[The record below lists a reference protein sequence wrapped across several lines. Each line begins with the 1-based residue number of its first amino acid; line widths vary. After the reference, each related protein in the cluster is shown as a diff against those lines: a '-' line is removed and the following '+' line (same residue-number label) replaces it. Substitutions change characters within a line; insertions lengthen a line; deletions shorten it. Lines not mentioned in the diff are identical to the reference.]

1 MKKSDF
7 RSRVKKDFR
16 KNWQLYAL
24 IFLPG
29 IYIFIFKYIPVAGN
43 VIAFRRYVPGGSL
56 LGESWE
62 GLHFFRMF
70 LRDKGFWQALK
81 NTFLTGSMTLLFTY
95 PAPIILALLL
105 NEIRCEKFKKTVQT
119 ISYVPYF
126 LSIVVLVGMI
136 NELTQANG
144 VINRFITA
152 MGGEPILFMSEPGW
166 FRPVY
171 IVSRVWQGTGWGTI
185 LYLAALTGIDPTL
198 YEAAK
203 VDGANRW
210 KQMLHITLP
219 GIRPTMVTILILN
232 VGNVMAVGF
241 EQIFLMYNPLT
252 YETAD
257 VIATYVYR
265 IGLFGAQFSLATA
278 IGLFESIMGI
288 IFVTSANFLAKRIS
302 GNSLF

>member
-1 MKKSDF
+1 MKNSDF
-7 RSRVKKDFR
+7 GIRAKRDFK

-24 IFLPG
+24 ILLPG
-29 IYIFIFKYIPVAGN
+29 IYIFIFKYIPVVGN

-56 LGESWE
+56 LGEKWE
-62 GLHFFRMF
+62 GIHFFRMF
-70 LRDKGFWQALK
+70 LHDKGFWQAFR
-81 NTFLTGSMTLLFTY
+81 NTFLTGSTTLLFTY

-105 NEIRCEKFKKTVQT
+105 NEIRCNKFKKTVQT

-144 VINRFITA
+144 VINHLIKA
-152 MGGEPILFMSEPGW
+152 LGGEPILFMSEPGW

-171 IVSRVWQGTGWGTI
+171 IASRVWQGTGWGTI

-203 VDGANRW
+203 VDGANHW
-210 KQMLHITLP
+210 KQMIHITLP

-232 VGNVMAVGF
+232 VGNVMSVGF

-278 IGLFESIMGI
+278 IGLFESVMGI
-288 IFVTSANFLAKRIS
+288 LFVTTANYLAKKIS